1 MILTL
6 IQNINKLEKVRNY
19 RKGRHPEAG
28 LMAGHM
34 GQTSRIQDSIM
45 QISIKGKSVGMFTE
59 QATTNILNFYIKKLY
74 INGKINQVIYKK
86 CFIGYNRL

>member
-1 MILTL
+1 
-6 IQNINKLEKVRNY
+6 
-19 RKGRHPEAG
+19 
-28 LMAGHM
+28 MAGHM

-74 INGKINQVIYKK
+74 INGKIN
-86 CFIGYNRL
+86 